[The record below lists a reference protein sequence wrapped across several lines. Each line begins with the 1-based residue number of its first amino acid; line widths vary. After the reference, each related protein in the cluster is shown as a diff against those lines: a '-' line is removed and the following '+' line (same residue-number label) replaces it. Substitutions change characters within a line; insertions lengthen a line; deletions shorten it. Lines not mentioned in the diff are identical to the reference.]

1 MNPTPFPAPQKSG
14 GNYFL
19 GLGLGLIPLALF
31 LATFVTLSV
40 IPNCILPKLFYASL
54 VLEVVVLIVAIVF
67 LFIDSLRLTGYGLLT
82 AALVSPVV
90 AFIGCVVMLSGFRTY

>member
-14 GNYFL
+14 GNYFM
-19 GLGLGLIPLALF
+19 GLGLGFIPLLIFFIF
-31 LATFVTLSV
+31 LALLLTNNISLALNLLFV
-40 IPNCILPKLFYASL
+40 PL

-67 LFIDSLRLTGYGLLT
+67 LFINSLRLTGYGLLT

-90 AFIGCVVMLSGFRTY
+90 GYLSCVVVARIQYP